1 MDYITT
7 ANVLLWVFITLAVYF
22 VFLSHW
28 LVAGSLFPEY
38 VQKCRTQYGRP
49 VVTTLVGLLVT
60 ILPIVAA
67 LGINQVFP
75 PALQWIG
82 LLLVAMPILA
92 GLFGTAGLALRVGQG
107 MPSPIDAA
115 QPWRSLLRGGT
126 ALALTFLLPLIG
138 QFIVMPLILASG
150 AGASVLTW
158 LAKKPKA
165 LEKPALSVESP
176 YFSETPS

>member
-38 VQKCRTQYGRP
+38 VEKCRSQYGRP
-49 VVTTLVGLLVT
+49 VITTLVGILVT
-60 ILPIVAA
+60 VVPLVVG
-67 LGINQVFP
+67 LGITQVFP
-75 PALQWIG
+75 PALKWIG
-82 LLLVAMPILA
+82 LLMVAMPILA

-115 QPWRSLLRGGT
+115 QPWRRLLRGGT
-126 ALALTFLLPLIG
+126 ALALTFLLPVIG
-138 QFIVMPLILASG
+138 QLIVMPLILASG

-165 LEKPALSVESP
+165 LQPPALAVESP
-176 YFSETPS
+176 HLSETPS

>member
-38 VQKCRTQYGRP
+38 VEKCRAQYGRP
-49 VVTTLVGLLVT
+49 VITTLVGLLVT
-60 ILPIVAA
+60 ILPIFVG
-67 LGINQVFP
+67 LGITKVFP

-115 QPWRSLLRGGT
+115 QPWRRLLRGGT

-138 QFIVMPLILASG
+138 QLIVMPLILASG

-165 LEKPALSVESP
+165 LQPPPLSVESP
-176 YFSETPS
+176 HFSETPS